1 MDDNDLSIGAL
12 PARASKASPMSAV
25 RKVQLD
31 ATPAESP
38 SIEVARPNQTV
49 ALAATLQQIAAQTGT
64 PYFHFIREYASLAFG
79 PGRLSFD
86 EYVALRLFDPKMY
99 GGSDKKAFVGLAAS
113 RRIWLQA
120 NHRI

>member
-1 MDDNDLSIGAL
+1 MDDNDLSIGAT

-31 ATPAESP
+31 ATPAAAP
-38 SIEVARPNQTV
+38 SIEVARPTQTV
-49 ALAATLQQIAAQTGT
+49 ALAGMLQQIAAETGT
-64 PYFHFIREYASLAFG
+64 PYFHLIREFAGLAFG

-99 GGSDKKAFVGLAAS
+99 DGVDKRG
-113 RRIWLQA
+113 
-120 NHRI
+120 